1 MFVLSGKT
9 VYSGIA
15 KGPIH
20 VLNRDIN
27 TIKREKITD
36 IELELER
43 LDAALVSAKL
53 QLMELYEKAVKE
65 VGESNASIFMAY
77 QMILEDESFL
87 DSIRN
92 IIHIEN
98 TNAEYAVAVTCDNFV
113 EIFTSMDDEYMKARA
128 ADIRD
133 VSNQLILN
141 LSGKETINL
150 NPEKPSIIVAD
161 DLTPS
166 ETVRMDKDKILAFVT
181 VRGSSNSH
189 TAILARMMNI
199 PALVKVS
206 VDFSRLKNGMPAVVD
221 GYSGSVFIEPTPEI
235 WEQADLKKCEED
247 ERRQLLLSLKGKEN
261 LTLDGHAIDIFAN
274 IGSIGEIGHVLENDA
289 GGIGLFRSEF
299 LYLERDTL
307 PTEEEQ
313 FQIYKRILQMMAGKK
328 VVIRTVDLGSDKL
341 IDYLKWDY
349 EINPALGF
357 RGIRFCFLHPEIFR
371 TQLRALFRAAFY
383 GNLSIMYPM
392 ITDTEEVIRI
402 KNIVSEIC
410 DELQREGLPYKIP
423 EQGIMIET
431 PAAVMISDELAEL
444 VDFFSVGT
452 NDLTQYSLAVD
463 RQNENMDSMYNH
475 HHKAIIRMIKMVV
488 DSAHRVGKWV
498 GICGELG
505 ADTALT
511 ETFIRMGVDELS
523 VAPSMVL
530 KIRKI
535 VREINL
541 V

>member
-1 MFVLSGKT
+1 
-9 VYSGIA
+9 
-15 KGPIH
+15 
-20 VLNRDIN
+20 
-27 TIKREKITD
+27 
-36 IELELER
+36 
-43 LDAALVSAKL
+43 
-53 QLMELYEKAVKE
+53 
-65 VGESNASIFMAY
+65 
-77 QMILEDESFL
+77 
-87 DSIRN
+87 
-92 IIHIEN
+92 
-98 TNAEYAVAVTCDNFV
+98 
-113 EIFTSMDDEYMKARA
+113 
-128 ADIRD
+128 
-133 VSNQLILN
+133 
-141 LSGKETINL
+141 
-150 NPEKPSIIVAD
+150 
-161 DLTPS
+161 
-166 ETVRMDKDKILAFVT
+166 
-181 VRGSSNSH
+181 
-189 TAILARMMNI
+189 
-199 PALVKVS
+199 
-206 VDFSRLKNGMPAVVD
+206 
-221 GYSGSVFIEPTPEI
+221 
-235 WEQADLKKCEED
+235 
-247 ERRQLLLSLKGKEN
+247 
-261 LTLDGHAIDIFAN
+261 
-274 IGSIGEIGHVLENDA
+274 
-289 GGIGLFRSEF
+289 
-299 LYLERDTL
+299 
-307 PTEEEQ
+307 
-313 FQIYKRILQMMAGKK
+313 MMAGKK
-328 VVIRTVDLGSDKL
+328 VVIRTVDLGSDKQ

-431 PAAVMISDELAEL
+431 PAAVMISDELADL

-488 DSAHRVGKWV
+488 DSAHRAGKWV